1 MNVKLMRIRGHETKL
16 PFESKTESNFMSQWI
31 HMMNLHFD
39 LEEAKNSKTDVTIRQ
54 GLKWSAEFF

>member
-1 MNVKLMRIRGHETKL
+1 MRIRGHETKV

-39 LEEAKNSKTDVTIRQ
+39 LEEAKNSKIDVTTQ
-54 GLKWSAEFF
+54 VKLKGATKRNGNDLF